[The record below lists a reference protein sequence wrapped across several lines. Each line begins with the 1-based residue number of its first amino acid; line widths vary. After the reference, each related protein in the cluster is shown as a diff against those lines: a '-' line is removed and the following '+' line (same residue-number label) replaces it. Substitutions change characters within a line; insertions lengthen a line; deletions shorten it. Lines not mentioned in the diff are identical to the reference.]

1 MDANEYSDD
10 EQMVT
15 VVPADFFDELVA
27 VMEEPREVPAL
38 QKAMAGLKETVVQVD
53 PELQEKRRA
62 IIARLQERFRDREML
77 TDEDLYDENGA
88 PK

>member
-15 VVPADFFDELVA
+15 VVPADFFDELVEM
-27 VMEEPREVPAL
+27 MEEPREVPAL

-53 PELQEKRRA
+53 PEL
-62 IIARLQERFRDREML
+62 
-77 TDEDLYDENGA
+77 
-88 PK
+88 